1 MFKNCLL
8 ACLVM
13 IALSSLKPI
22 QAEEPV
28 KVQESKAQIADKTS
42 SEADFQEIFNGKD
55 LTGWSG
61 NKQLWS
67 VQDGAITGR
76 TTDKDPIKS
85 NTFLIW
91 KEGTVDDFVLEL
103 EYRLTPG
110 QENKPGGNSGIQ
122 YRSQVKDEAAFIVGG
137 YQADIDWDLTY
148 SGINYE
154 ERGRG
159 ILALRGQSMTIS
171 DKGEKSPQSIGDAG
185 ELGKKIKQGQWNRY
199 RVVAVGNSLQHYI
212 NDTLMSE
219 VIDNQ
224 TGKSAQEGI
233 LALQIHTGPP
243 MMIQF
248 RNMRLK
254 NLKR

>member
-1 MFKNCLL
+1 MFRNCLI
-8 ACLVM
+8 ACS
-13 IALSSLKPI
+13 IAITLSCLKST
-22 QAEEPV
+22 QAEESSQIQ
-28 KVQESKAQIADKTS
+28 KSKALVDDKS
-42 SEADFQEIFNGKD
+42 SPENGFQEIFNGKD

-61 NKQLWS
+61 NEQLWS
-67 VQDGAITGR
+67 VQDGAIIGR
-76 TTDKDPIKS
+76 TTAESPIKA

-91 KEGTVDDFVLEL
+91 KAGKVADFVLEL

-110 QENKPGGNSGIQ
+110 QESKPGGNSGIQ

-159 ILALRGQSMTIS
+159 ILALRGQSVTLS
-171 DKGEKSPQSIGDAG
+171 DQREKNAKPIGDADV
-185 ELGKKIKQGQWNRY
+185 LGKKINQGQWNRY
-199 RVVAVGNSLQHYI
+199 RIVALGNSLQHYI

-224 TGKSAQEGI
+224 SDKSAGEGV
-233 LALQIHTGPP
+233 LAFQIHTGPP
-243 MMIQF
+243 MVIQF
-248 RNMRLK
+248 RNVRLK
-254 NLKR
+254 NLKQ